1 MSYPV
6 NYSCSWLASH
16 LGLILIHVS
25 SLFWVQVRKMQLVSA
40 YRCWMHCLIYKKKK
54 QGEEDLVEVVA
65 AVVVGSVEEVAGV
78 SLMVEMIGLAVGG
91 AAATTTDG
99 ETHSIRHQVTCHEQ
113 TTNKGCI
120 YNGLK
125 WRNYLTS
132 YSEWRQE
139 HF

>member
-1 MSYPV
+1 
-6 NYSCSWLASH
+6 
-16 LGLILIHVS
+16 
-25 SLFWVQVRKMQLVSA
+25 
-40 YRCWMHCLIYKKKK
+40 MHCLIYKKKK
-54 QGEEDLVEVVA
+54 QGEEDLVVVV

-78 SLMVEMIGLAVGG
+78 VVSLMVEMIGLVVGE

-125 WRNYLTS
+125 WRSDLTS